1 MRSATRFEN
10 DIYENK
16 LVGARNGVEL
26 YRRTEGPQPG
36 FTLKVDGKV
45 KKFVRAT
52 RAWKLELKQITAEAE
67 ALAGGSL
74 EQPQLQRVTITGHTL
89 PPADYEQE
97 RLFGGFHAQMHPTE
111 MAFAEDLGQ
120 RRRQGP
126 LGADAEQLA

>member
-1 MRSATRFEN
+1 MRAATRFEN
-10 DIYENK
+10 DVYENK

-36 FTLKVDGKV
+36 CTLKVDSKV

-67 ALAGGSL
+67 ALAGGPL
-74 EQPQLQRVTITGHTL
+74 AQPQILRVRIAGNALKPET
-89 PPADYEQE
+89 AEQT
-97 RLFGGFHAQMHPTE
+97 RLYGGFHAHMHPTE